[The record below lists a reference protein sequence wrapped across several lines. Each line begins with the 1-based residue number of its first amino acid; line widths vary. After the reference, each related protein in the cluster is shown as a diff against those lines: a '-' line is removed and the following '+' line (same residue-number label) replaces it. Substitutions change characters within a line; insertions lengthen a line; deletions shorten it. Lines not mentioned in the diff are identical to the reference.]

1 MAERRALR
9 GGSEGCSAVW
19 ARLAG
24 ARVLSSGCAAS
35 RRGPVPR
42 LRHGARPLRAAPE
55 PVWPRGGCWPYRAV
69 TAPIREAAGGSWRPL
84 RRRPS
89 FRPVAWPAAA
99 ARSAT
104 AQRGKAPGPGRAG
117 TAWEGEGH
125 EGPAR
130 GAPAALGQG
139 DPCSSAEQPAAGA
152 LPPAAKEEGKVT
164 VTAWFC
170 CYYLS
175 SFLVTLNCV
184 IYKLVTP
191 FVDPTV
197 FTAAVGGVSP
207 TIRLLGFW

>member
-152 LPPAAKEEGKVT
+152 LPPAAK
-164 VTAWFC
+164 
-170 CYYLS
+170 
-175 SFLVTLNCV
+175 
-184 IYKLVTP
+184 
-191 FVDPTV
+191 FVWKP
-197 FTAAVGGVSP
+197 
-207 TIRLLGFW
+207 